1 MRANTRSEK
10 IVCYKYETQG
20 CWHKNA
26 ATFFIF
32 GVVKITP
39 PQQYY
44 VFIYYNYKSCYIL
57 QKWKRKDMCNFNHI
71 YYFPNQF

>member
-44 VFIYYNYKSCYIL
+44 IFIYYNYKKLLYL
-57 QKWKRKDMCNFNHI
+57 AKMEAKRHV
-71 YYFPNQF
+71 